1 VRRVFPLM
9 LVAALLATAATA
21 CRKAEEAAEPA
32 AAEAPAPPVA
42 AEEQPPEPPK
52 PMPAELPDVL
62 ARVNGEDVTRAD
74 LDRLIKNMELGAG
87 QPVPADRRDEIY
99 RGALDQLITYTV
111 LKQEVRARKISIPD
125 GEIEVSLQEMQ
136 KQFPTDKEFKQALSE
151 RGMTLDRLRADARI
165 DMAINKM
172 IEDEVA
178 LEPEAT
184 DVQVREF
191 YDKNPEKFTQDE
203 AVRASHILIRV
214 DPKASEAEKAKARA
228 RAEDLAKQAKGGADF
243 GDLARKHSDD
253 GSAPMGGD
261 LNFLVPGQTVA
272 AFDRTVFSMKPG
284 EISDVVE
291 TEFGFHVIKVTEKRD
306 ASVVP
311 FPQISPRIR
320 AFLTDE
326 AKQERAQAFIEELKK
341 KATIEVL
348 V

>member
-1 VRRVFPLM
+1 VRRAFSFI
-9 LVAALLATAATA
+9 LVAALLVPAATA
-21 CRKAEEAAEPA
+21 CRKAEEAPEPA
-32 AAEAPAPPVA
+32 APEAAATPPA
-42 AEEQPPEPPK
+42 AEPEPPK

-62 ARVNGEDVTRAD
+62 ARVNGEDVTKTE
-74 LDRLIKNMELGAG
+74 LDRLIRNMELGAG
-87 QPVPADRRDEIY
+87 QPVPAERRDEIY

-111 LKQEVRARKISIPD
+111 LRQEVRARKISVPE
-125 GEIEVSLQEMQ
+125 GEIEASIQEMQ
-136 KQFPTDKEFKQALSE
+136 KQFPGDKEFRQALSD

-178 LEPEAT
+178 QEPEAT
-184 DVQVREF
+184 DGQVRDF

-214 DPKASEAEKAKARA
+214 EPTATDAEKQKARA

-243 GDLARKHSDD
+243 GDLARKHSAD
-253 GSAPMGGD
+253 GSAAMGGD

-272 AFDRTVFSMKPG
+272 PFDKAVFSMKPG

-306 ASVVP
+306 ASLVP
-311 FPQISPRIR
+311 FTQISPRIR

-326 AKQERAQAFIEELKK
+326 AKQGRAQGFIEELKK
-341 KATIEVL
+341 KARIEVL